1 MLSLFFACSKEG
13 SHEPPAPPAPHNWG
27 WWKEDGFSSLTAVTE
42 QEAVDL
48 ACVSGLLPR
57 NGRAEQGSQPAA
69 RAVLLCLYV
78 AYAEM
83 HMCTNVCSWL
93 LKTVFVRIFEKRKQ
107 AVFLTSSLGE
117 WIPSFYTA
125 TQHNLSVIFHW
136 TCNLVNTSMRFVW
149 GLLVW
154 AWVESCM
161 SRNNERRQ
169 INRQQQCELG
179 LASESWRP
187 LVTGRK
193 AKHSRTPSLAHCG
206 AAGAGHAVLK
216 HGSCAWKAG
225 TWGAPSQS
233 LALTNSLCEEEMLS
247 GPVMFSFLLI
257 AAHL

>member
-1 MLSLFFACSKEG
+1 MNSRDEQDFQRGLWIVPGCVGEGIRVRLS
-13 SHEPPAPPAPHNWG
+13 
-27 WWKEDGFSSLTAVTE
+27 AV
-42 QEAVDL
+42 
-48 ACVSGLLPR
+48 
-57 NGRAEQGSQPAA
+57 
-69 RAVLLCLYV
+69 YV
-78 AYAEM
+78 TSVGTR
-83 HMCTNVCSWL
+83 MCTNIRPRL
-93 LKTVFVRIFEKRKQ
+93 LEMVFVRMFKKKT

-117 WIPSFYTA
+117 WIPSLYIA

-193 AKHSRTPSLAHCG
+193 AKHSRTLSLAHCG
-206 AAGAGHAVLK
+206 AAGAGHAAVK
-216 HGSCAWKAG
+216 NGSCAWKARVR
-225 TWGAPSQS
+225 GALSQS
-233 LALTNSLCEEEMLS
+233 TGVTNGLCNAEMLS
-247 GPVMFSFLLI
+247 GLVMLSLLLTPAYLELQI
-257 AAHL
+257 TPRCKPGAAKLQCRGNCCLQTGSNARKHRVL